1 MARAGGLVVTLFTL
15 LGAGR
20 ADPRGRA
27 SRPAARGASGAPVP
41 HILLIV
47 LDDYGWNDLGV
58 HQNARTSANPSGAET
73 QVQLIATPQLDAL
86 VKEGCRLDQYYIQPV
101 CSPTR
106 GAIMTGRY
114 PSHTG
119 IGPNV
124 IFPTAPY
131 GMPACALPFPRP
143 PPPSLLTGLLD
154 DRKEVFLSQKMKE
167 AGCECSNGREAVP
180 LLRSLTDTVA
190 ANRQHPRRRE
200 VAPRLLRRALHPHL
214 PRLRFLPRIP
224 QRCRG
229 VFRAHTLLRAS
240 TQLEL
245 PRLSQRVKAEC
256 PRRGDE
262 RIVGPLLTLR

>member
-1 MARAGGLVVTLFTL
+1 MARAGGLVTLFTL
-15 LGAGR
+15 LGASS
-20 ADPRGRA
+20 ADPRS

-131 GMPACALPFPRP
+131 GMPACAAPFP
-143 PPPSLLTGLLD
+143 PPPCP
-154 DRKEVFLSQKMKE
+154 LS
-167 AGCECSNGREAVP
+167 
-180 LLRSLTDTVA
+180 
-190 ANRQHPRRRE
+190 
-200 VAPRLLRRALHPHL
+200 
-214 PRLRFLPRIP
+214 
-224 QRCRG
+224 
-229 VFRAHTLLRAS
+229 
-240 TQLEL
+240 
-245 PRLSQRVKAEC
+245 
-256 PRRGDE
+256 
-262 RIVGPLLTLR
+262 